1 MSQIT
6 ESERSARIQQLLAE
20 LHKMPPEKHETV
32 RMSWTA
38 GDPLLDVVRIGVDEV
53 LLNPQSHR
61 IRAQLQDDPEW
72 QALSNEPFSEPA
84 QRLIEDHVRAARK
97 PEDFAA
103 LKESLL
109 QDGQTEPG
117 VMTHT
122 GLLINANTRVVA
134 LREVEDPLKRVVRL
148 AVLPSTAMPEDL
160 ALLELRLQMQKELKV
175 EYTMT
180 NELLFIEELAVKRHM
195 SPAQIAKELRIFPDS
210 ARKGE
215 TEVQLRLRLLDLVR
229 TMQRVPSKPLG
240 LTFFDERIKL
250 EQLREVHRV
259 YAPLL
264 EEDPTTAKAYLES
277 FLLSIS
283 VGVSAVHQIREVD
296 EAFMGSYM
304 LPLLEED
311 DGIGQVADALVAPR
325 DGARGSASPS
335 GVNLLAGPDADSDEE
350 DQSTLVDTARL
361 IDLVND
367 SDKRIEVPGTNFI
380 LDQDE
385 VKEAL
390 KTAISVGIK
399 DKRRVQKDED
409 QLAAPSA
416 AVKAATQQVTR
427 AKEALAAVRDEPEFD
442 ERCRK
447 KLEAAFKKLSRTS
460 HDLEDALAKAG
471 VISKA

>member
-6 ESERSARIQQLLAE
+6 ESERISRIQQLLAE
-20 LHKMPPEKHETV
+20 LHKLPPEKHETV

-38 GDPLLDVVRIGVDEV
+38 GDPLLDVVRIGVDQV

-72 QALSNEPFSEPA
+72 EVLSADPFSEPA
-84 QRLIEDHVRAARK
+84 QRLIEHHVRAARK
-97 PEDFAA
+97 PEDFSA

-134 LREVEDPLKRVVRL
+134 LREVEEPLKRLVRL
-148 AVLPSTAMPEDL
+148 AVLPPTAMPEDL

-210 ARKGE
+210 PRKGE
-215 TEVQLRLRLLDLVR
+215 TEVQLRLKLLDLVR

-240 LTFFDERIKL
+240 LTFFDKRIKL

-264 EEDPTTAKAYLES
+264 EEDPAAAKAHLES

-283 VGVSAVHQIREVD
+283 VGVSAVHQIREVNA
-296 EAFMGSYM
+296 AFMSSYM

-311 DGIGQVADALVAPR
+311 EGIGHVADALVAPR
-325 DGARGSASPS
+325 EGEGASAWPS
-335 GVNLLAGPDADSDEE
+335 GVGLLAGPNADSGE
-350 DQSTLVDTARL
+350 DDGATLVDTSRL
-361 IDLVND
+361 IDVVTE
-367 SDKRIEVPGTNFI
+367 SDKRVEVPGTNFI
-380 LDQDE
+380 VDQDQ

-399 DKRRVQKDED
+399 DKKRVQKDED
-409 QLAAPSA
+409 QLAAPSS
-416 AVKAATQQVTR
+416 AVKSATQQVTR
-427 AKEALAAVRDEPEFD
+427 AKEALVAVRDDPDFD
-442 ERCRK
+442 DRCRK
-447 KLEAAFKKLSRTS
+447 TLEAAFKKLTRTS
-460 HDLEDALAKAG
+460 RDLEGVLVKAG
-471 VISKA
+471 IISKS